1 MKKLL
6 FSLLVLNLLPM
17 SLKANEEVTA
27 IKVSFSDFGTGA
39 TGKPQGVALDI
50 VAAGVKARVIGSY
63 HVYSNG
69 HHGESSFCVGSNAFA
84 TGKKTDLSKIYGEL
98 EKLKPQPKEKYNLK
112 VEKIK
117 ACESEE

>member
-1 MKKLL
+1 MNKFL
-6 FSLLVLNLLPM
+6 FSLLVVSLLPVG
-17 SLKANEEVTA
+17 LKAAEEVTA

-39 TGKPQGVALDI
+39 TGKPQGIALGI
-50 VAAGVKARVIGSY
+50 VAEGVKTRVIGSY
-63 HVYSNG
+63 NVYSNG
-69 HHGESSFCVGSNAFA
+69 HHGESTFCVGANTFM

-98 EKLKPQPKEKYNLK
+98 EKLKPQPKDKYSLK